1 MNGAQPRE
9 QDGVCCLHGTRLAV
23 ILSVLMIL
31 PCFQLASS
39 ADDASAVDSEAALA
53 KSNLALAAPIQRWD
67 EAVPLGNG
75 LLGGLLW
82 GEGRNVKL
90 SLDRGDIWDC
100 RVPEKIG
107 NPDWNYATLCRL
119 VAEKKYEEM
128 LEMFE
133 FDTPELA
140 YPTKLPAGRIELNL
154 DESQSLE
161 SFGLDLPTA
170 TGRAHLAGSAPLE
183 VFFSAVELVALM
195 RVPGDG
201 TVDFKIIAPGIV
213 EKLGYE
219 PAAEGRED
227 RAGDTV
233 IKWFVQDAANEVQY
247 VVAAGA
253 RKIDGATLIAVC
265 ITTRSDD
272 PQPLALA
279 RERITVALDAGWE
292 AARRGHLAWWKAF
305 WSTSSVTLPDA
316 AIQQQYDL
324 TNYFLGSASR
334 RGAPPIPLQ
343 GVWTADDG
351 ELPPWRGEY
360 ANNIN
365 TQMTYWAYLG
375 AGHFDEGAALTDY
388 LWDLAPRH
396 RAYAEQFCGT
406 PGIFVPVTMALDG
419 SVILTWAQVT
429 FALPQGSWLA
439 HSFYLHWRYTMDEQF
454 LRTRAYPYCVATA
467 EGLLGI
473 LQPDANGKLK
483 LPLSTSPE
491 IWENRL
497 RAWLTPNSN
506 SDLSIM
512 RWLFAAL
519 VEMSEPAG
527 QAGQVGRWKDVLD
540 TLDDLAVEG
549 QDGPLKLAPD
559 ESLTY
564 THRHHSHLMA
574 IHPFGTLHVEG
585 SDRDRR
591 IIETSIDRLDALGTE
606 QWVGFSFP
614 WYSCIAARAGYADRA
629 LDKLEIFVKAFV
641 SRNGFNLNGDYKDL
655 GYSAFK
661 YRPFTLEANFGAVQ
675 AVHEMLL
682 QSWGSAIRV
691 FPAVSD
697 RWADVSFENLHAEGG
712 FRVSAKRRDGR
723 THSVRIQ
730 ADAGGLLRLRDPF
743 DGADVTW
750 NRDDVKRVG
759 QDYECRLAPG
769 EMLEGRL

>member
-1 MNGAQPRE
+1 MNGAKPRE
-9 QDGVCCLHGTRLAV
+9 QDEVCCLHGTRLTVVLTA
-23 ILSVLMIL
+23 LMIL

-39 ADDASAVDSEAALA
+39 ADDANAADSGTAMER
-53 KSNLALAAPIQRWD
+53 SNLELAAPIQRWD
-67 EAVPLGNG
+67 EAVPMGNG

-82 GEGRNVKL
+82 GEGQNVKL

-100 RVPEKIG
+100 RVPEKTR

-119 VAEKKYEEM
+119 VSEKKYEEM
-128 LEMFE
+128 LEKFE
-133 FDTPELA
+133 FDKPELA

-170 TGRAHLAGSAPLE
+170 TGRANLADSTTLE
-183 VFFSAVELVALM
+183 AFFSAVEPVSLM
-195 RVPGDG
+195 RVPGDR

-219 PAAEGRED
+219 PAAEGRENSG
-227 RAGDTV
+227 GDTL
-233 IKWFVQDAANEVQY
+233 IKWFVQDAANDVQY

-279 RERITVALDAGWE
+279 KKRITVALDAGWE
-292 AARRGHLAWWKAF
+292 AVRRGHLAWWKRF

-324 TNYFLGSASR
+324 ANYFLGSASR

-360 ANNIN
+360 ANNVN
-365 TQMTYWAYLG
+365 TQMIYWAYLG

-388 LWDLAPRH
+388 LWDLVPKH

-406 PGIFVPVTMALDG
+406 RGLFVPVTMALDG
-419 SVILTWAQVT
+419 SAILTWAQVT

-454 LRTRAYPYCVATA
+454 LKTRAYPYCAATA
-467 EGLLGI
+467 EGLSGVLH
-473 LQPDANGKLK
+473 PDENGKLK

-491 IWENRL
+491 IWDNRL

-527 QAGQVGRWKDVLD
+527 KPEDAKRWQDVLD
-540 TLDDLAVEG
+540 KLDGPAVEG
-549 QDGPLKLAPD
+549 REGPLRLAPD

-564 THRHHSHLMA
+564 SHRHHSHLMA
-574 IHPFGTLHVEG
+574 IHPFGTVNVEG
-585 SDRDRR
+585 SDRDRC
-591 IIETSIDRLDALGTE
+591 IINASIEQLDNLGTDY
-606 QWVGFSFP
+606 WVGFSFP
-614 WYSCIAARAGYADRA
+614 WYSCIAARAGYAERA
-629 LDKLEIFVKAFV
+629 LDKLEIFVKAFI
-641 SRNGFNLNGDYKDL
+641 SRKRF
-655 GYSAFK
+655 
-661 YRPFTLEANFGAVQ
+661 
-675 AVHEMLL
+675 
-682 QSWGSAIRV
+682 QSQ
-691 FPAVSD
+691 
-697 RWADVSFENLHAEGG
+697 
-712 FRVSAKRRDGR
+712 RR
-723 THSVRIQ
+723 
-730 ADAGGLLRLRDPF
+730 L
-743 DGADVTW
+743 
-750 NRDDVKRVG
+750 
-759 QDYECRLAPG
+759 
-769 EMLEGRL
+769 

>member
-1 MNGAQPRE
+1 M
-9 QDGVCCLHGTRLAV
+9 
-23 ILSVLMIL
+23 LMIL
-31 PCFQLASS
+31 PGFQLASS
-39 ADDASAVDSEAALA
+39 ADDAHTADSETAVGR
-53 KSNLALAAPIQRWD
+53 SNLDLAAPIERWD

-100 RVPEKIG
+100 RMPEKTR

-119 VAEKKYEEM
+119 VAGKKYEEM
-128 LEMFE
+128 LEVFE
-133 FDTPELA
+133 FDTPELP

-154 DESQSLE
+154 DELQAIE

-170 TGRAHLAGSAPLE
+170 TGRATLTGSTTLE
-183 VFFSAVELVALM
+183 AFFSAVEPVALM
-195 RVPGDG
+195 RVPGDR
-201 TVDFKIIAPGIV
+201 TVDFTIITPGVV

-219 PAAEGRED
+219 AAAEGRED
-227 RAGDTV
+227 RADGTL
-233 IKWFVQDAANEVQY
+233 IKWFVQNAAGDVQY

-253 RKIDGATLIAVC
+253 RKIDGATLVAVS

-279 RERITVALDAGWE
+279 KRRITVALDAGWE
-292 AARRGHLAWWKAF
+292 AVRRGHLAWWKQF
-305 WSTSSVTLPDA
+305 WSKSSVTLPDA
-316 AIQQQYDL
+316 AVQQQYDL

-343 GVWTADDG
+343 GVWTADSG

-365 TQMTYWAYLG
+365 TQMSYWAYLG
-375 AGHFDEGAALTDY
+375 AGHFDEGAALTDF

-406 PGIFVPVTMALDG
+406 PGLFVPVTMALDG

-439 HSFYLHWRYTMDEQF
+439 HSFYLHWRYTMDDQF
-454 LRTRAYPYCVATA
+454 LKTRAYPYCVATA

-473 LQPDANGKLK
+473 LKPDGNGKLK

-491 IWENRL
+491 IRENQL
-497 RAWLTPNSN
+497 SAWLTPNST

-519 VEMSEPAG
+519 VEMSAPAG
-527 QAGQVGRWKDVLD
+527 KPEQAERWKGVLD
-540 TLDDLAVEG
+540 ALDDFAVEG
-549 QDGPLKLAPD
+549 EDGPLKLTPD
-559 ESLTY
+559 ESLDY

-591 IIETSIDRLDALGTE
+591 IIEASIERLDALGTE

-614 WYSCIAARAGYADRA
+614 WYSCLAARAGYGERA
-629 LDKLEIFVKAFV
+629 LDKLEIFVQAFV

-682 QSWGSAIRV
+682 QSWGGRIRV
-691 FPAVSD
+691 FPAVSE
-697 RWADVSFENLHAEGG
+697 RWADVSFDNLHAEGG
-712 FRVSAKRRDGR
+712 FRVSAERRGGR
-723 THSVRIQ
+723 THWVRIQ
-730 ADAGGLLRLRDPF
+730 ADAGGLLRLRDLF
-743 DGADVTW
+743 DGNNVTW
-750 NRDDVKRVG
+750 NRSDVNLVG
-759 QDYECRLAPG
+759 QNYECRLASG
-769 EMLEGRL
+769 EVLEGRVQ